1 MLKQFIG
8 RRINAVLWKDAYS
21 VVDYWFKSV
30 IMPLTYTIDAYRIT
44 VDESNNPV
52 QLQRQG
58 KIHILV
64 EVRYQRALKFVEVFN
79 DAYDLGMEFDS
90 ME

>member
-1 MLKQFIG
+1 
-8 RRINAVLWKDAYS
+8 
-21 VVDYWFKSV
+21 
-30 IMPLTYTIDAYRIT
+30 MPLTYTIDAYRIT